1 MQSYVEAWKFFSPE
15 EIERAWEEQGKE
27 KKSFLFLNWEI
38 ILVAA
43 EQRWEV
49 RTSFDNYKIS
59 SLWLDV
65 IDDYTVANSRPASLH
80 LWDISFLHRFQ
91 AMKASPARG
100 TAREIS
106 EPDINAFGGP
116 YYVG

>member
-15 EIERAWEEQGKE
+15 EKEHERNRE
-27 KKSFLFLNWEI
+27 KKSFLFLNREI

-91 AMKASPARG
+91 AVKASPARG

-106 EPDINAFGGP
+106 EPDINAFGGLH
-116 YYVG
+116 YVG